1 MQMQM
6 KSWCVVFVLA
16 IAAALSVSH
25 ALGQVTP
32 AKNALYVSNFNTNTI
47 TAYDAVTGAL
57 LGTVV
62 TAGPELSGMNGF
74 AIAPDGGFYVAGQ
87 NTNNIVHYSKS
98 GKLIK
103 VLDPNN
109 TAGLASPQGV
119 NFGPDGLLYVASM
132 NNGKIVRFDTTNE
145 TFKDIFTNVTLTGVK
160 QSQPIEPRFD
170 RDGNLVVTTFQ
181 GGRVLKYQ
189 GPVVPP
195 GSLASKSTTPPGTL
209 ILVFQLPP
217 SASVS
222 DTDVAYASGDTLEEY
237 EESEI
242 ANSGS
247 ATGVESVSGT
257 AKRRNR
263 WVVDAINPTTLV
275 GEVQEYMDDGTF
287 VSFVV
292 PNGRGGLVLTGGIA
306 IGPDKKLYLAN
317 VRVDQNFNDI
327 GSEILR
333 FDPISGKFLGIFVPS
348 GQGLSVPF
356 SIRFGPR

>member
-1 MQMQM
+1 
-6 KSWCVVFVLA
+6 
-16 IAAALSVSH
+16 
-25 ALGQVTP
+25 
-32 AKNALYVSNFNTNTI
+32 
-47 TAYDAVTGAL
+47 
-57 LGTVV
+57 
-62 TAGPELSGMNGF
+62 
-74 AIAPDGGFYVAGQ
+74 
-87 NTNNIVHYSKS
+87 
-98 GKLIK
+98 
-103 VLDPNN
+103 
-109 TAGLASPQGV
+109 
-119 NFGPDGLLYVASM
+119 M
-132 NNGKIVRFDTTNE
+132 NNGKIARFDTTNE
-145 TFKDIFTNVTLTGVK
+145 TFKDIFTNVTLTGVE
-160 QSQPIEPRFD
+160 QAQPIEPRFD
-170 RDGNLVVTTFQ
+170 KDGNLVVTTFQ

-195 GSLASKSTTPPGTL
+195 GSVPSKGGTPPGTL

-217 SASVS
+217 TASAT
-222 DTDVAYASGDTLEEY
+222 DTDTAYASGDTLEEY
-237 EESEI
+237 EESEDVK
-242 ANSGS
+242 SGS
-247 ATGVESVSGT
+247 ATAVAT
-257 AKRRNR
+257 KRRNR

-333 FDPISGKFLGIFVPS
+333 FDPISGKFLGIFVPA

>member
-6 KSWCVVFVLA
+6 KYSRVFLVLA
-16 IAAALSVSH
+16 IAAALWNSH
-25 ALGQVTP
+25 ALAQVTP
-32 AKNALYVSNFNTNTI
+32 AQNALYVSNFNTNTI
-47 TAYDAVTGAL
+47 TAYDAGTGAS

-74 AIAPDGGFYVAGQ
+74 AIAPDGSFYVAGQ

-119 NFGPDGLLYVASM
+119 NIGPDGLLYVASM
-132 NNGKIVRFDTTNE
+132 NNGKIARFDTTNE
-145 TFKDIFTNVTLTGVK
+145 TFKDIFTNVTLTGVE
-160 QSQPIEPRFD
+160 QAQPIEPRFD
-170 RDGNLVVTTFQ
+170 KNGNLVVTTFQ

-195 GSLASKSTTPPGTL
+195 GSVPSKGGTPPGTL

-217 SASVS
+217 TASAT
-222 DTDVAYASGDTLEEY
+222 DTDTAYASGDTLEEY
-237 EESEI
+237 EESEDVK
-242 ANSGS
+242 SGS
-247 ATGVESVSGT
+247 ATAVAT
-257 AKRRNR
+257 KRRNR

-333 FDPISGKFLGIFVPS
+333 FDPISGKFLGIFVPA